1 MAFVSLHNIS
11 TRRWIAIALSW
22 FGSQAVWLHFAYQL
36 EFMGKNMFIPVWA
49 ASLLFLLANVWILG
63 QFIRHRN
70 VPEILHAGPGI
81 ITLNNAVL

>member
-11 TRRWIAIALSW
+11 TRRWVAIALAW
-22 FGSQAVWLHFAYQL
+22 FGSQALWLNVAYKL
-36 EFMGKNMFIPVWA
+36 EFLGENTFVPIWA
-49 ASLLFLLANVWILG
+49 ASILFLLANVWISA

-81 ITLNNAVL
+81 ITLNSAVL